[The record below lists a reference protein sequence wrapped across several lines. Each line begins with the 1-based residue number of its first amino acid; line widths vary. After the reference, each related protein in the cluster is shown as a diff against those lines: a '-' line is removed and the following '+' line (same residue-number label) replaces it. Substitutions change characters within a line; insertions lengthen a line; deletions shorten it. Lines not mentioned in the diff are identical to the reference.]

1 MLGSI
6 IRYTLLFI
14 LLVIVEVFVV
24 AKFNIHF
31 YVNPHIYILFI
42 IVLPVFT
49 NRYLIIF
56 LGFLLGFIIDQF
68 MGTGGLHAAATV
80 IMAYLRQVLL
90 GAFAPREGYG
100 KDDFLSIGKFGL
112 VNFLFYCGFMILI
125 HHFFLFFFEL
135 FTFSNF
141 LFTLIRTLASSL
153 LSLLFIFG
161 IHLLFSRR
169 AAK

>member
-1 MLGSI
+1 MIGSI
-6 IRYTLLFI
+6 LKYAFLFL
-14 LLVIVEVFVV
+14 LLVVMEIFVV
-24 AKFNIHF
+24 SRFNIHF

-56 LGFLLGFIIDQF
+56 LGFLIGFTIDQF
-68 MGTGGLHAAATV
+68 LGTGGLHAAATV

-90 GAFAPREGYG
+90 SAFAPREGYG
-100 KDDFLSIGKFGL
+100 KDDFLTIGKFGL

-125 HHFFLFFFEL
+125 HHFFLFFLEL

-141 LFTLIRTLASSL
+141 LFTLIRTVASSL
-153 LSLLFIFG
+153 LSLLFILG

-169 AAK
+169 TAK

>member
-1 MLGSI
+1 MIGSI
-6 IRYTLLFI
+6 LKYTFLFL
-14 LLVIVEVFVV
+14 LLVVMEIFVV

-31 YVNPHIYILFI
+31 YLNPHIYLMFI
-42 IVLPVFT
+42 IILPVFT

-56 LGFLLGFIIDQF
+56 LGFLMGFTIDQF
-68 MGTGGLHAAATV
+68 LGTGGLHAAATV

-90 GAFAPREGYG
+90 SAFAPREGYG

-141 LFTLIRTLASSL
+141 LFTLVRTLASTL
-153 LSLLFIFG
+153 LSLLFILG
-161 IHLLFSRR
+161 IHFLFSRR
-169 AAK
+169 ATK

>member
-1 MLGSI
+1 MIASI
-6 IRYTLLFI
+6 IKYAFLFL
-14 LLVIVEVFVV
+14 LLVVVELFVV
-24 AKFNIHF
+24 AEFDIHF
-31 YVNPHIYILFI
+31 YVNPHIYLMFI

-56 LGFLLGFIIDQF
+56 LGFLIGFTIDQF
-68 MGTGGLHAAATV
+68 LGTGGLHAAATV
-80 IMAYLRQVLL
+80 IMAYLRSVLL
-90 GAFAPREGYG
+90 AAFAPREGYG

-141 LFTLIRTLASSL
+141 LFTLVRTLASTL
-153 LSLLFIFG
+153 LSLLFILG
-161 IHLLFSRR
+161 IHFLFSRR
-169 AAK
+169 ATK